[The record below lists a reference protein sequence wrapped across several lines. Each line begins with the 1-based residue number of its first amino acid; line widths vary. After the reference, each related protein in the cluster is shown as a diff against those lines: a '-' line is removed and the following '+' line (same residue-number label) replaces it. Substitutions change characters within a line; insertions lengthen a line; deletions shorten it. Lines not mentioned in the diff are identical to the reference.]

1 VQRQVIRV
9 QLRPGRPLDDD
20 DYFRETTFS
29 MFGTDR
35 AIKSFQ
41 LDIHPIADPAEQE
54 SCRAWGSVSYTA
66 EVDFTNE
73 TTDDCIVFYLFV
85 KPETFARYGA
95 KIAHGLVTEMI
106 LRVGSVD
113 GFYSEWSPEVSTDY
127 VKVLTRGSE
136 HKITLPP
143 GHQVEPPRLGYVG
156 KAELHINR
164 RLEFGKRAPERTIP
178 ATQAPPAGMLDYRA
192 PAAGM
197 LDYRAYKLLW
207 LIWLPFRLMLWIA
220 AWASIVIAIMIS
232 ASLNYSVPVRI
243 VIAYAIWEGAAI
255 VLQIV
260 RGILFWFIKKGFFW
274 LVDVVPVKAESI
286 AEAKEMVVGGPIT
299 WLGKKL
305 LTDIGSWTEDDT
317 DQLASLMNWRARLF
331 FHSTERIRERVSR
344 FQKMYKTTGKQPGD
358 LIEQER
364 QKVVGDLEYSW
375 FEKVIINPIAFGAM
389 MRIIIISIAIISL
402 DNAMR

>member
-1 VQRQVIRV
+1 VDFHLERGLRLNTEPEHKSLYKWAINEIDAQGQQIGRDQIPWEWSFNFTATSCELCDGIDISSKFQVVKETTPAPPEIVQRQVIRV

-232 ASLNYSVPVRI
+232 G
-243 VIAYAIWEGAAI
+243 IA
-255 VLQIV
+255 
-260 RGILFWFIKKGFFW
+260 
-274 LVDVVPVKAESI
+274 
-286 AEAKEMVVGGPIT
+286 
-299 WLGKKL
+299 
-305 LTDIGSWTEDDT
+305 
-317 DQLASLMNWRARLF
+317 QL
-331 FHSTERIRERVSR
+331 
-344 FQKMYKTTGKQPGD
+344 
-358 LIEQER
+358 
-364 QKVVGDLEYSW
+364 
-375 FEKVIINPIAFGAM
+375 
-389 MRIIIISIAIISL
+389 
-402 DNAMR
+402 

>member
-1 VQRQVIRV
+1 
-9 QLRPGRPLDDD
+9 
-20 DYFRETTFS
+20 
-29 MFGTDR
+29 
-35 AIKSFQ
+35 
-41 LDIHPIADPAEQE
+41 
-54 SCRAWGSVSYTA
+54 
-66 EVDFTNE
+66 
-73 TTDDCIVFYLFV
+73 
-85 KPETFARYGA
+85 
-95 KIAHGLVTEMI
+95 
-106 LRVGSVD
+106 
-113 GFYSEWSPEVSTDY
+113 
-127 VKVLTRGSE
+127 
-136 HKITLPP
+136 
-143 GHQVEPPRLGYVG
+143 
-156 KAELHINR
+156 
-164 RLEFGKRAPERTIP
+164 
-178 ATQAPPAGMLDYRA
+178 
-192 PAAGM
+192 
-197 LDYRAYKLLW
+197 
-207 LIWLPFRLMLWIA
+207 
-220 AWASIVIAIMIS
+220 
-232 ASLNYSVPVRI
+232 VPVRI